1 MSKILII
8 EDDLYERELYQRVL
22 ENAGYSVITSSNGQE
37 GFQRA
42 FDNPVL
48 IVLDIMLPGKNGL
61 VILQDLKENEA
72 TKHIP
77 VLVLSNLGQENII
90 NEALRSGAEAFIIKS
105 QISSGEFTE
114 KVKAILQASVDS
126 STIDLVE

>member
-1 MSKILII
+1 MSKILIV

-22 ENAGYSVITSSNGQE
+22 ENAGYSVITSNNGQE
-37 GFQRA
+37 GFQKA

-90 NEALRSGAEAFIIKS
+90 NEALRSGAEAFVLKS
-105 QISSGEFTE
+105 QISTDEFIE
-114 KVKAILQASVDS
+114 KVKAILQKNADASS
-126 STIDLVE
+126 GLI

>member
-1 MSKILII
+1 MAQILII

-22 ENAGYSVITSSNGQE
+22 ENAGYSVTISANGQE
-37 GFQRA
+37 GYQKA
-42 FDNPVL
+42 FDNPTL

-61 VILQDLKENEA
+61 VVLQDLKDNDA

-90 NEALRSGAEAFIIKS
+90 KEALRSGAEAFVLKS
-105 QISSGEFTE
+105 QISTGEFIE
-114 KVKAILQASVDS
+114 KVKDILQDTS
-126 STIDLVE
+126 SQSTN